1 MFGVQLSQGESQ
13 LRRPIRPGEGRY
25 SGSCFKNLP
34 NRNYVGK
41 MLDSSTAID
50 LRPAENFCQHRKI
63 TPLSI
68 VEPTFK
74 RGRPLISVFSIGSE

>member
-1 MFGVQLSQGESQ
+1 MFGVRLSQGESQ
-13 LRRPIRPGEGRY
+13 LRRPIRPGWGRY

-34 NRNYVGK
+34 SRNYVGE

-50 LRPAENFCQHRKI
+50 LRPAENICQYRKI
-63 TPLSI
+63 TRHSI

-74 RGRPLISVFSIGSE
+74 RGRPLIFVFSIGSE